1 MLRTVFMGSDPIA
14 LPLLD
19 ALAVAHAGDIELVG
33 IYTQPDRPSGRGM
46 KLQANEIKQ
55 WALEHSLP
63 IRQPEKLGQ
72 EDVDWLQEQR
82 CDLLLVMAYGHIL
95 RQKLLDVPRLP
106 PLNFHAS
113 LLPRLRGASP
123 IETAIATGET
133 RTGVTLMRIVRELD
147 AGPMLDREVVEIAPE
162 DDRASVYSKLAGACV
177 PLFARTLPHL
187 LADDLEFA
195 PQDPAY
201 ATHCRILSK
210 DDGAMDFRAPAR
222 ELHNRCRAFQPW
234 PGQFFELD
242 GLRIK
247 VGETACDEDA
257 GSQAAAG
264 TVLPV
269 EAGREGLPVKT
280 GRGVLRLLRLQRPGG
295 RMLAAA
301 DFLRGHPIPTGT
313 LIESRPMP
321 PLLK

>member
-113 LLPRLRGASP
+113 LRPAAGASP

-162 DDRASVYSKLAGACV
+162 DDRASVYSNWPGCV
-177 PLFARTLPHL
+177 PLFA
-187 LADDLEFA
+187 A
-195 PQDPAY
+195 
-201 ATHCRILSK
+201 HCRT
-210 DDGAMDFRAPAR
+210 
-222 ELHNRCRAFQPW
+222 C
-234 PGQFFELD
+234 
-242 GLRIK
+242 
-247 VGETACDEDA
+247 
-257 GSQAAAG
+257 
-264 TVLPV
+264 
-269 EAGREGLPVKT
+269 
-280 GRGVLRLLRLQRPGG
+280 
-295 RMLAAA
+295 
-301 DFLRGHPIPTGT
+301 
-313 LIESRPMP
+313 SR
-321 PLLK
+321 